1 MGFND
6 FSYVRPN
13 YDEVKAKLIF
23 LIDKLSTDNLIE
35 EVKETINQINVVRNN
50 VVTMGTLASIRN
62 SINTEDEFYDKE
74 REYWDEYEPLYNEV
88 YTLFYKALVSN
99 KFRSELEKDFGKQFF
114 SIAEYNLKAFAPEI
128 IEDLQLEN
136 KLVSEYNKLIA
147 SAKIMFEGEERN
159 LSGLTPFVLSE
170 DRDMRRRASEAMFG
184 FFVENEHI
192 IDEYMMIW

>member
-23 LIDKLSTDNLIE
+23 LIDKLSTDDLIE

-170 DRDMRRRASEAMFG
+170 DRDMRRSASEAMFG
-184 FFVENEHI
+184 FFC
-192 IDEYMMIW
+192 

>member
-23 LIDKLSTDNLIE
+23 LIDKLSTDDLIE
-35 EVKETINQINVVRNN
+35 KVKETINQINVVRNN

-88 YTLFYKALVSN
+88 YTLFYKALV
-99 KFRSELEKDFGKQFF
+99 
-114 SIAEYNLKAFAPEI
+114 
-128 IEDLQLEN
+128 
-136 KLVSEYNKLIA
+136 
-147 SAKIMFEGEERN
+147 
-159 LSGLTPFVLSE
+159 
-170 DRDMRRRASEAMFG
+170 
-184 FFVENEHI
+184 
-192 IDEYMMIW
+192 

>member
-23 LIDKLSTDNLIE
+23 LIDKLSTDDLIE

-74 REYWDEYEPLYNEV
+74 REY
-88 YTLFYKALVSN
+88 
-99 KFRSELEKDFGKQFF
+99 
-114 SIAEYNLKAFAPEI
+114 
-128 IEDLQLEN
+128 
-136 KLVSEYNKLIA
+136 
-147 SAKIMFEGEERN
+147 
-159 LSGLTPFVLSE
+159 
-170 DRDMRRRASEAMFG
+170 
-184 FFVENEHI
+184 
-192 IDEYMMIW
+192 